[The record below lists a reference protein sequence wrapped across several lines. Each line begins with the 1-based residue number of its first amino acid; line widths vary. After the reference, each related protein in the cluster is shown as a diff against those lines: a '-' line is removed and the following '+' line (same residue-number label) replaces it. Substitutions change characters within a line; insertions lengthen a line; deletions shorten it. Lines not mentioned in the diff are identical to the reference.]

1 MSINRTGFFQT
12 NQGLEIDKDVE
23 AVMIYTFDWSTWLDS
38 GDTIATVDYT
48 AAARINDPT
57 PITIVDSG
65 ITDSNS
71 DTYVQLSGGQINKT
85 YVVTAKVVTGN
96 GVTDRRNFRVK
107 CVARAA

>member
-48 AAARINDPT
+48 VAARINDPS

-65 ITDSNS
+65 ITDSDS
-71 DTYVQLSGGQINKT
+71 DTYVQLGGGQVNKT
-85 YVVTAKVVTGN
+85 YIVTAKVVTGN

-107 CVARAA
+107 CVNRAA